1 MLLVANGAGKRRV
14 RKMNTKREDRKRAAI
29 EQQIDENLRKVYE
42 QDVMQ
47 ALPDRFAMLL
57 AQLREKE
64 AHQ

>member
-1 MLLVANGAGKRRV
+1 
-14 RKMNTKREDRKRAAI
+14 MNTKREDRKRAAI